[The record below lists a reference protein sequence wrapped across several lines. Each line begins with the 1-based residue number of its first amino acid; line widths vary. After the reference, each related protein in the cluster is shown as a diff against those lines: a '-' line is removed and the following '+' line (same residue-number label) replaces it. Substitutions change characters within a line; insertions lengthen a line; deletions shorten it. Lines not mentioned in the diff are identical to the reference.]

1 MSRIAF
7 DHVEK
12 VYSRGVKALD
22 DLNLEVKEGEFMML
36 VGPSG
41 CGKWTAL
48 RSIAGLEEIISLVV
62 ALRAARGMARRG
74 RTGRSNRPFD
84 HMVSVSVCA
93 R

>member
-22 DLNLEVKEGEFMML
+22 DL
-36 VGPSG
+36 
-41 CGKWTAL
+41 
-48 RSIAGLEEIISLVV
+48 R
-62 ALRAARGMARRG
+62 
-74 RTGRSNRPFD
+74 GRSNGPFD
-84 HMVSVSVCA
+84 HMVWVSVCA